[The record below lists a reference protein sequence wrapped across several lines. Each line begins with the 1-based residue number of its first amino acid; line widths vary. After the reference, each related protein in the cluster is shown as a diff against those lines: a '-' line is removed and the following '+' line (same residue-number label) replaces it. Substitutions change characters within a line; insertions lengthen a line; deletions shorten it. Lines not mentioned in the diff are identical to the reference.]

1 MLGLTLQQRG
11 ILAINKG
18 LTRWASEKE
27 KAVARENFRVA
38 LKVAGDAKKRFQPA
52 RRVSSPG
59 TTPRFE
65 IGDER
70 DPQGRL
76 LPHVRQ
82 GQLRNSIRAIRGQG
96 IRAYVEAG
104 VGDSYEY
111 AAHVEFG
118 SRDGRHPRPHPYL
131 FPAAEENRRP
141 HKEAMAAAYRT
152 RVAI

>member
-1 MLGLTLQQRG
+1 MIGLTIQQRSV
-11 ILAINKG
+11 LALQKN

-27 KAVARENFRVA
+27 KAVARANYETA
-38 LKVAGDAKKRFQPA
+38 IKVSNDAKKRFEKA
-52 RRVSSPG
+52 RRVSTPG
-59 TTPRFE
+59 TTARFE

-70 DPQGRL
+70 DAQGRL

-82 GQLRNSIRAIRGQG
+82 GLLRKSIRPMRGRG

-104 VGDSYEY
+104 VGDAYEY

-118 SRDGRHPRPHPYL
+118 SRDGKHPRPHPYL
-131 FPAAEENRRP
+131 FPAAEENRRS
-141 HKEAMAAAYRT
+141 HREAISTAFRT